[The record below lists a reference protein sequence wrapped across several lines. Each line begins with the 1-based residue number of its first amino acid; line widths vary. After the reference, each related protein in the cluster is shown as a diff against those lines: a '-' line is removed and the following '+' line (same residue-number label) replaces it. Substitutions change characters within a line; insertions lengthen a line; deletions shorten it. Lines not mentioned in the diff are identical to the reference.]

1 MALVSLSEVG
11 VEVGTGIGTPLYT
24 VPMVGLEVGQSTIA
38 VLGVLTIAALI
49 ALSGFFSS
57 SEIAMFNLPR
67 HRLEGMVEDN
77 IEGAKLVEQLKS
89 DPHRLLVTILVGN
102 NLVNIAMSSI
112 TTALLGLYFESG
124 LTPVVLST
132 FGVTAIVLLF
142 GESVPKSYA
151 VEHTESWSIRIA
163 KPLKATEYFLY
174 PLIVL
179 FDYLTRQ
186 INRLTGS
193 TTGAIESPY
202 VTRDEIQEMIESGE
216 REGVLEEEEHEMLQR
231 IFRFNNTIVKEVMT
245 PRLDMTAVPKDAS
258 IDEAIETC
266 IQSGHARVPVY
277 EGSLDNVQGVVH
289 IRNLVRDLNYGETE
303 TEKLELG
310 DLIQPTLHVPE
321 SKNVDELL
329 TEMRENRM
337 HMAIVIDEFGT
348 TEGLVTM
355 EDMVEEI
362 IGEILEGGE
371 DLPIEE
377 LDDRTVMV
385 RGEVNI
391 EDVNESLDIDL
402 PEGEEFETIAGFIFN
417 RAGRLVEEGEEITY
431 DGVRITVETVENTR
445 IMKARLRKL
454 ETYEADVDEAELDAE
469 TQPEAETGERD
480 QNGSGSAGDGT
491 GENEQ
496 NGTRRTDTDTD
507 TGTPA
512 TDGNERAR

>member
-1 MALVSLSEVG
+1 MALSPLFVVPLAAYEVPVVG
-11 VEVGTGIGTPLYT
+11 VGFD
-24 VPMVGLEVGQSTIA
+24 QSTVTILGAVAIA
-38 VLGVLTIAALI
+38 VLI

-57 SEIAMFNLPR
+57 SEIAMFNLPK
-67 HRLEGMVEDN
+67 HRLEGM
-77 IEGAKLVEQLKS
+77 IENDIPGADLVKGLKD

-102 NLVNIAMSSI
+102 NIVNIAMSSI
-112 TTALLGLYFESG
+112 ATAILSIHFGGLVGVLLATFGITAL
-124 LTPVVLST
+124 
-132 FGVTAIVLLF
+132 VLLF

-151 VEHTESWSIRIA
+151 VENTETWSIRIA
-163 KPLKATEYFLY
+163 KPLKATEYLLF
-174 PLIVL
+174 PLIAI

-186 INRLTGS
+186 INRLIGS
-193 TTGAIESPY
+193 TGAIESPY
-202 VTRDEIQEMIESGE
+202 VTRNEIQEMIESGE

-245 PRLDMTAVPKDAS
+245 PRLDMTAVPKNAE

-289 IRNLVRDLNYGETE
+289 IRDLVRDLNYGESKNDE
-303 TEKLELG
+303 LELA

-355 EDMVEEI
+355 EDMIEEI

-371 DLPIEE
+371 DQPIEE
-377 LDDRTVMV
+377 IDADTVLV

-391 EDVNESLDIDL
+391 EDVNESLEIDL
-402 PEGEEFETIAGFIFN
+402 PEGQEFETIAGFIFN

-431 DGVRITVETVENTR
+431 DGVRITVESVENTR
-445 IMKARLRKL
+445 IMKARLKKL
-454 ETYEADVDEAELDAE
+454 EIADAEPEADEEPGAAPLEVDENDE
-469 TQPEAETGERD
+469 
-480 QNGSGSAGDGT
+480 
-491 GENEQ
+491 
-496 NGTRRTDTDTD
+496 
-507 TGTPA
+507 
-512 TDGNERAR
+512 